1 MTLRHG
7 FAVAFL
13 TAAVLALSP
22 GTAPAQTART
32 GGVMREKLGHAQ
44 RLLEALTTSNRE
56 LLVHESGELV
66 RISKSPQWA
75 ELKTRD
81 LAVYTDKFL
90 KSVAALDAAARRNDL
105 DTAAAE
111 YNVMTMACYQ
121 CHRRMK
127 DLRIARH

>member
-1 MTLRHG
+1 MTAPHG
-7 FAVAFL
+7 FCFAFL
-13 TAAVLALSP
+13 TAAILALSS
-22 GTAPAQTART
+22 GTAQAQTART

-56 LLVHESGELV
+56 LLVHESTEMV

-81 LAVYTDKFL
+81 LKAYTETFL
-90 KSVAALDAAARRNDL
+90 KTVAALDAAARRNDL

-111 YNVMTMACYQ
+111 YSAMTMACYQ
-121 CHRRMK
+121 CHRRLK
-127 DLRIARH
+127 DLRVARH